1 METRNGTLWLTAD
14 EQYSWRIHLEVGKLL
29 THRLDRELRPF
40 GLRYSDYE
48 VLAHLSE
55 SAGRRM
61 RMSDLVRATLHYKS
75 RVSQQV
81 SRLESAGLVCREIC
95 ESDRRALYVVLT
107 EQGWKTLRTVA
118 PHHVAAVREHFIDLL
133 PDELPAALCK
143 ALTPVAEHLRAVR
156 GKA

>member
-14 EQYSWRIHLEVGKLL
+14 EQSSWRIHLEVGKLL

-48 VLAHLSE
+48 ILAHLSE
-55 SAGRRM
+55 SPGHRM

-81 SRLESAGLVCREIC
+81 TRMETAGLVYREIC
-95 ESDRRALYVVLT
+95 ESDRRAQYVVLT
-107 EQGWKTLRTVA
+107 EQGRETIRMVA

-133 PDELPAALCK
+133 PADLPATLCK